1 MLIFVD
7 VVPIAI
13 VGVVLWGLG
22 ASLGFPMG
30 MSAAADDPRSAALK
44 VSAVA
49 TIGYVAFLAGPPLIG
64 FLGEHIGLLGALL
77 VVFVFIIAAGLA
89 SGAARETGAAA
100 ETLRRR
106 RARRDGGDHGSDGDH
121 RTDGTTDDGRARA
134 SRPSRR
140 TPERTPTVRIAGCV
154 SSSPAAPSTT
164 PDACRPTCRSRPG
177 CSCSRR
183 TARCSSTPTAA
194 ATSR

>member
-1 MLIFVD
+1 MGLGLLIFVD
-7 VVPIAI
+7 VIPIAI

-77 VVFVFIIAAGLA
+77 VVFVFIIGAGLA

-106 RARRDGGDHGSDGDH
+106 RGRAADTGRGGDHPQDAMTDGGAAPRLQAGSTDRAGADTAASTARAGTDSAGPTDRAGTDTAASTDRAGADTTGA
-121 RTDGTTDDGRARA
+121 RTDR
-134 SRPSRR
+134 
-140 TPERTPTVRIAGCV
+140 
-154 SSSPAAPSTT
+154 
-164 PDACRPTCRSRPG
+164 
-177 CSCSRR
+177 
-183 TARCSSTPTAA
+183 
-194 ATSR
+194 